1 MAAVNGARVAGAH
14 LHGNGWHLAVS
25 SAGNRGMIPH
35 RLMTAIEGP
44 TMVGDVQHRREAPK
58 RRKEVFLTSELFS
71 ALRAEREKKT
81 IVTLR

>member
-1 MAAVNGARVAGAH
+1 VA
-14 LHGNGWHLAVS
+14 
-25 SAGNRGMIPH
+25 
-35 RLMTAIEGP
+35 
-44 TMVGDVQHRREAPK
+44 VGDVQHRREAPK